1 MYRYIK
7 SVKLVSI
14 KKCVIQALSVLSI
27 MYLLGNATAAFASA
41 PIYFNHGA
49 TNATVQGK
57 LINHQANHYYH
68 FTAKRGQY
76 TTIRLH
82 PRKGYPEFAN
92 VGVLTM
98 PSGYQDGGKG
108 GVIYQGCLPETGTY
122 HLRIARNL
130 MATHGQT
137 AGYQAT
143 VNILPLAASQSR
155 C

>member
-1 MYRYIK
+1 MSEYNKMAR
-7 SVKLVSI
+7 LLSI
-14 KKCVIQALSVLSI
+14 KKWFIKASSTLSI
-27 MYLLGNATAAFASA
+27 ICLLTNAITAFASA
-41 PIYFNHGA
+41 PIYFNKGA
-49 TNATVQGK
+49 TSATVQGK
-57 LINHQANHYYH
+57 LINRQVNHYYH

-76 TTIRLH
+76 TTIRLY

-98 PSGYQDGGKG
+98 PSGYKDGGKG

-137 AGYQAT
+137 AGYKAT
-143 VNILPLAASQSR
+143 VSILPLAVSKSR